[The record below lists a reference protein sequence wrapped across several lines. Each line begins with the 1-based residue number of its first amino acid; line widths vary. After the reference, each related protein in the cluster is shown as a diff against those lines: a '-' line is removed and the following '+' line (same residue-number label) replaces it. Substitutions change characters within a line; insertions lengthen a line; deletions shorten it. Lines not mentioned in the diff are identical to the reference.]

1 MRAIYKMSRTASF
14 VLWLDGESI
23 EYRVSNT
30 LGADIY
36 TCAYSHKQARYQII
50 TRLAR
55 YMHASPR
62 YIDIEHDDIKLE
74 RYL

>member
-1 MRAIYKMSRTASF
+1 MKAIYKLSQKSSF
-14 VLWLDGESI
+14 ILWDCGEPT

-30 LGADIY
+30 IGKDIY

-50 TRLAR
+50 LRLAHDMR
-55 YMHASPR
+55 VSPR
-62 YIDIEHDDIKLE
+62 DIDIENDDIKIE

>member
-1 MRAIYKMSRTASF
+1 MRAIYKMSSNASF
-14 VLWLDGESI
+14 VLWDCGEPI

-30 LGADIY
+30 IGKDIY

-55 YMHASPR
+55 DMHVSPR
-62 YIDIEHDDIKLE
+62 FIDIENDDIKLE